1 MFFPFIK
8 TRQTRK
14 TNTQKKKQK
23 CVKNIVRMI
32 RTEHLTKIY
41 KMGKVEVQALRDVN
55 LEIAD
60 REFLAIIGPS
70 GSGKS
75 TLLNMLGCLD
85 KPTSGAVFIGGTD
98 TASLTENELAE
109 IRREK
114 IGFIFQQFNLIH
126 TLNALENVALPMFF
140 AGVRHET
147 RTERAEELLAK
158 VGLGDRLQH
167 KPAELSGG
175 QQQRVAIARAL
186 SNDPEIVIG
195 DEPTGNV
202 DTEAGNAIMEILE
215 GLNREGR
222 TVIVV
227 THDAE
232 IAARA
237 GMTKRMRDGV
247 LLD

>member
-1 MFFPFIK
+1 
-8 TRQTRK
+8 
-14 TNTQKKKQK
+14 
-23 CVKNIVRMI
+23 MI
-32 RTEHLTKIY
+32 RTEKLSKTY
-41 KMGKVEVQALRDVN
+41 RMGEVEVQALQDVS
-55 LEIAD
+55 LEIQGG
-60 REFLAIIGPS
+60 EFVAIIGPS

-75 TLLNMLGCLD
+75 TLLNMIGCLD
-85 KPTSGAVFIGGTD
+85 KPTSGAVFIDGTD
-98 TASLTENELAE
+98 TGSLTENALAE

-140 AGVRHET
+140 AAVARET
-147 RTERAEELLAK
+147 RLKKAETLLVK
-158 VGLGDRLQH
+158 VGLEERMYH
-167 KPAELSGG
+167 KPSELSGG

-186 SNDPEIVIG
+186 ANDPGIIIG

-202 DTEAGNAIMEILE
+202 DTEAGDAIMNILE
-215 GLNREGR
+215 GLNSEGR

-237 GMTKRMRDGV
+237 GRTKRMRDGK
-247 LLD
+247 LLE